1 MPIVERAENDILRLA
16 PICDVLINPVNCSGV
31 QGKGLA
37 LAFKIAY
44 PGQFEAYQ
52 KKFYEGKL
60 KIGYLHI
67 YQGLDTPVIINLP
80 TKDHW
85 RDPSKIE
92 YIELGLRKLRNYFID
107 HPYYT
112 TALPILGGGNGGLSH
127 EEVIPLFYK
136 ELDDLP
142 NIIHLTKRP
151 QDFLKIPTYVG
162 IIGDRSFDDYSVV
175 KDAFLTAL
183 KEWNL
188 QLEDIDAIVSGG
200 AKGVDS
206 CAISKDPD
214 KIGIA
219 QDFKIRPI
227 IAEADW
233 NRYGRTAG
241 MIRNRTV
248 VDIVTHCI
256 AIPTSKSVGTKGTI
270 NLIKRH
276 NEEADKYTEDDF
288 KDKPHL
294 RHKKCYI
301 RNV

>member
-1 MPIVERAENDILRLA
+1 MPIVERPENDLLRLA
-16 PICDVLINPVNCSGV
+16 PICNALVNPVNCSGV

-37 LAFKIAY
+37 LAFKTAY

-60 KIGYLHI
+60 KIGHLHI
-67 YQGLDTPVIINLP
+67 YQGTDTPVIINLP

-85 RDPSKIE
+85 RDPSTVE
-92 YIELGLRKLRNYFID
+92 YITLGLKKLRDYLVDNPYF
-107 HPYYT
+107 T
-112 TALPILGGGNGGLSH
+112 VALPILGGGYGGLPH
-127 EEVIPLFYK
+127 ETVIPLFY
-136 ELDDLP
+136 EYLDDLP
-142 NIIHLTKRP
+142 NIVHLTKRP
-151 QDFLKIPTYVG
+151 QDFPKLPVYVG
-162 IIGDRSFDDYSVV
+162 IIGDRKFDDYSVV

-188 QLEDIDAIVSGG
+188 QKEDIDAIISGG

-214 KIGIA
+214 KECITNEFGL
-219 QDFKIRPI
+219 RPV

-233 NRYGRTAG
+233 ERYGRAAG

-248 VDIVTHCI
+248 VDIVTHCV
-256 AIPTSKSVGTKGTI
+256 ALPTKQSIGTKGAI
-270 NLIKRH
+270 NLIIRH
-276 NEEADKYTEDDF
+276 NEEAVNHTAEYEEN
-288 KDKPHL
+288 PHL
-294 RHKKCYI
+294 RPKFCYV